1 MEYVP
6 KKEVKPHKE
15 TFTEIIKEIRPK
27 IKNEGVTFTCRL
39 VGSAKRNL
47 VVRHH
52 NKGFDCDYQIIIQK
66 NKNEFDEESMKKLFI
81 REFDHSVVKRG
92 FKNCEDSKQAI
103 TIKKVDYE
111 NSKVL
116 KAYDVVIL
124 DQRDDG
130 IYILTYHKKEEEYYD
145 YLPLPDTFKHS
156 ENFKK
161 IKGAEMWNY
170 LRDIYLKKKED
181 NTEDKKSFQIFNEAV
196 NETLQK
202 FKIVI

>member
-6 KKEVKPHKE
+6 RIEVKPHKE
-15 TFTEIIKEIRPK
+15 TFAAIIKEMRPK
-27 IKNEGVTFTCRL
+27 IKKEGVTFTCRL

-66 NKNEFDEESMKKLFI
+66 NKNEFDEESIKKLFI

-111 NSKVL
+111 SSKIL

-124 DQRDDG
+124 DERNDG
-130 IYILTYHKKEEEYYD
+130 IYILTNHKKEKYYD
-145 YLPLPDTFKHS
+145 YLPLPDTSKHS
-156 ENFKK
+156 ANLKK
-161 IKGAEMWNY
+161 VNGAEMWNY
-170 LRDIYLKKKED
+170 LRDIYLKKKEN
-181 NTEDKKSFQIFNEAV
+181 NTEDKKSFQIFNESV
-196 NETLQK
+196 NETLVYFRLK
-202 FKIVI
+202 